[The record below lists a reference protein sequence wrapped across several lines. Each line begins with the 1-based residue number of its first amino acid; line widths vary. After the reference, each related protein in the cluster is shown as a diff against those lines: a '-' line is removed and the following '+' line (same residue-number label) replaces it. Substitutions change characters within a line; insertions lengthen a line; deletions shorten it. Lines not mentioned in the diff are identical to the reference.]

1 MWRARLMLILFIAPA
16 GLFRDGVARL
26 LGDVADDAEVKC
38 ADYTLNPFDHGQ
50 TVDVLVLDGD
60 YLPEALTTASAS
72 RHGAPNLPVLAL
84 LTSVDPQTVEQFISA
99 GVAGHLGKSESTNA
113 LISAL
118 RLLAAGG
125 RHLPSDI
132 RLSASTAA
140 TAGTAS
146 TDALQGSASAAEPN
160 SDFLTPRQLQVLALA
175 ARGDSNKSIA
185 RQLNITEGT
194 VKVHLYTVYKALK
207 VGSRGQASVAA
218 ARLQKVG
225 DVQLHHALDGQLSI
239 SRLLAYTAPTR
250 FQSGHVLFHKDD
262 RSDAL
267 YYMVRGTVMLEEIG
281 IEVGQGTILGE
292 IGLFSP
298 DHRRTCTAR
307 CKSECELLVVSATD
321 AMRLYYQDPEF
332 ATFLIHLITRR
343 LEADKL
349 RTKR

>member
-1 MWRARLMLILFIAPA
+1 MA
-16 GLFRDGVARL
+16 DG
-26 LGDVADDAEVKC
+26 AEVKC
-38 ADYTLNPFDHGQ
+38 VDYALIPIDSGQ

-99 GVAGHLGKSESTNA
+99 GVAGHLGKSESSNA
-113 LISAL
+113 LVAAL

-125 RHLPSDI
+125 RYLPSAI
-132 RLSASTAA
+132 LWSADTAA
-140 TAGTAS
+140 TAS
-146 TDALQGSASAAEPN
+146 TDALQRSADAADPN
-160 SDFLTPRQLQVLALA
+160 PRFLTPRQLQVLALA

-185 RQLNITEGT
+185 RQLNISEGT

-239 SRLLAYTAPTR
+239 TRLLAYTAPTR

-262 RSDAL
+262 QSDAL
-267 YYMVRGTVMLEEIG
+267 YYVVRGTVMLEEIST
-281 IEVGQGTILGE
+281 EVGQGAILGE

-332 ATFLIHLITRR
+332 ATYLIHLITRR
-343 LEADKL
+343 LEADKQ

>member
-1 MWRARLMLILFIAPA
+1 MLILFIAPA

-26 LGDVADDAEVKC
+26 LVDVADGAEVKC
-38 ADYTLNPFDHGQ
+38 ADYALSPIDSGQ
-50 TVDVLVLDGD
+50 TVDVLMLDGD

-72 RHGAPNLPVLAL
+72 HHYAPNLPVLAL

-99 GVAGHLGKSESTNA
+99 GVAGHLGKSESGNA
-113 LISAL
+113 LVGAL
-118 RLLAAGG
+118 RLLVAGG
-125 RHLPSDI
+125 RYPPSAI
-132 RLSASTAA
+132 RWSAPN
-140 TAGTAS
+140 AS
-146 TDALQGSASAAEPN
+146 TDALQSSAVAANPN
-160 SDFLTPRQLQVLALA
+160 PHFLTPRQLQVLALA

-239 SRLLAYTAPTR
+239 SRLLAYTTPTR
-250 FQSGHVLFHKDD
+250 FQSGHILFHKDD

-267 YYMVRGTVMLEEIG
+267 YYVVRGTVMLEEIG

-298 DHRRTCTAR
+298 DHQRTCTAR

-332 ATFLIHLITRR
+332 ATYLIHLITRR

-349 RTKR
+349 RTRR